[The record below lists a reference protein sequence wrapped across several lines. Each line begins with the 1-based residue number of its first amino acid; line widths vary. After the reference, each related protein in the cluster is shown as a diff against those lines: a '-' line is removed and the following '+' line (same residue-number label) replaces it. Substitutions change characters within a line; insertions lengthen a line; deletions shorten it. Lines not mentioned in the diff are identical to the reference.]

1 MMLHGG
7 ASLKLDDAPLPL
19 FGGKIDVEIV
29 KRQIPLLPNRLL
41 FKRKV
46 QGDGRF
52 VSFIFDMEGCE
63 EQLRSHLEYEDYT
76 HVQTMVLCLDSGTYN
91 SIEGILHCFDEIP
104 LYELKQVCIL
114 CTDDSCSSHV
124 VPVRLSTSFVRERT
138 RAWMSPALDRIGVYS
153 PSSFL
158 L

>member
-1 MMLHGG
+1 MLHGG
-7 ASLKLDDAPLPL
+7 APLKLDDAPLPL
-19 FGGKIDVEIV
+19 FGNKIDVEIV

-52 VSFIFDMEGCE
+52 VSFVFDMEGCE

-76 HVQTMVLCLDSGTYN
+76 HVQTMLLCLDSGTYN
-91 SIEGILHCFDEIP
+91 SVDGILHCFDEIP
-104 LYELKQVCIL
+104 LYELKQVCI
-114 CTDDSCSSHV
+114 V
-124 VPVRLSTSFVRERT
+124 FPVRLSKSFVRERT
-138 RAWMSPALDRIGVYS
+138 RSWMAPSLERIGVYS
-153 PSSFL
+153 SSSFL